1 MRHWSVVWVLA
12 FTACSVPSL
21 EELQSERPRACD
33 EQHACGAGQVCISGA
48 CRESPCG
55 SRTPTVAYVDMDRD
69 GYAAVGAAPRVFCDG
84 VPFGYATRLGDC
96 DDNNPEVHPGA
107 PELCNGRDDDCDGRV
122 EEGTETKTWFLDADG
137 DGFGR
142 HGAGVKAC
150 DPPRQHVEISGDCD
164 DERADVHPGAV
175 ELCNGVDDNCDG
187 AVDEPFK
194 QGAQAL
200 GTECVAICTGTYACN
215 AAQTGTVC
223 VAPPAT
229 SYYPDEDGDGE
240 GQKDSEPVA
249 AVCPG
254 QAPPPLMAANTLD
267 CDDHDSATNTQGMEV
282 CDGLDNDCD
291 GEVDELMSC
300 GSLKMVA
307 DPALEGRQWRTVA
320 VHPSGYP
327 VWLAGMGGKLAVKK
341 APELP
346 FVSHDGDTTTA
357 CGGQGNTL
365 NWHAA
370 WVNPANGHV
379 FLAGQDG
386 WIAEHDGDSCVR
398 AVQLFNLPGSS
409 DYLSGVVGI
418 GSPLQVF
425 VVSTLGH
432 LFEWKASPQH
442 HDDAGRYWGLHALG
456 QDALYAV
463 GTVKELAPLTPLVNL
478 YIRQSWTTPT
488 AQDLLGTA
496 GYNGSLRAVW
506 AANPSLIYAV
516 GDAGLVVKGN
526 THARAW
532 TRVLPPVGT
541 ALNYTSVA
549 VPPETENAYIIGN
562 ESNAGRL
569 HRLTRHGW
577 AKAPAFTPSAP
588 DVPLRDIAM
597 TSAGDFWIVG
607 DDGRV
612 YHFPEP

>member
-1 MRHWSVVWVLA
+1 MKHWSVVWVLA
-12 FTACSVPSL
+12 LPACSIPSL

-55 SRTPTVAYVDMDRD
+55 SRTPTVAYADMDRD
-69 GYAAVGAAPRVFCDG
+69 GYAAVGAAPRVFCEG
-84 VPFGYATRLGDC
+84 VPSGYVTVLGDC
-96 DDNNPEVHPGA
+96 DDSNADVHPLA
-107 PELCNGRDDDCDGRV
+107 AEACNGRDDNCDGVIDDGLPTRP
-122 EEGTETKTWFLDADG
+122 WFLDADQ

-142 HGAGVKAC
+142 NTPALQAC
-150 DPPRQHVEISGDCD
+150 ARPGPQYVDITGDCD
-164 DERADVHPGAV
+164 DERADVHPGAA

-215 AAQTGTVC
+215 VAQTGTVC
-223 VAPPAT
+223 VAPAAT

-267 CDDHDSATNTQGMEV
+267 CDDHDSATNTQGTEV

-300 GSLKMVA
+300 GSLKMVE
-307 DPALEGRQWRTVA
+307 DPALVGRQWRTVA
-320 VHPSGYP
+320 VHPKGYP
-327 VWLAGMGGKLAVKK
+327 LWLAGMGGKLAVKR
-341 APELP
+341 APESP
-346 FVSHDGDTTTA
+346 FVSHDGDTPTG
-357 CGGQGNTL
+357 CGPQGNTL

-386 WIAEHDGDSCVR
+386 WLAEHDGGSCIR
-398 AVQLFNLPGSS
+398 LQQFNLPGSV
-409 DYLSGVVGI
+409 DFFSGVVGV
-418 GSPLQVF
+418 GEPLQIF
-425 VVSTLGH
+425 AVSTRGELY
-432 LFEWKASPQH
+432 EWKANPLH
-442 HDDAGRYWGLHALG
+442 ADIYGRYWGLHALG
-456 QDALYAV
+456 QDSLYAV
-463 GTVKELAPLTPLVNL
+463 GSTNELEPLNPSVNL
-478 YIRQSWTTPT
+478 HTRQGWNAPVD
-488 AQDLLGTA
+488 QNLQGTA

-506 AANPSLIYAV
+506 AANTSLIYAV
-516 GDAGLVVKGN
+516 GDAGLVVKGSGQS
-526 THARAW
+526 RDW
-532 TRVLPPVGT
+532 ERVLPPVR
-541 ALNYTSVA
+541 AAVNYTSVA

-562 ESNAGRL
+562 DSNGGRL
-569 HRLTRHGW
+569 HRLTLHGW

-588 DVPLRDIAM
+588 DVLLRDIAM